1 MTEWHVATSQL
12 EAFRDGTIGSTH
24 AASVEAHLVSC
35 ARCRRALAC
44 DAGADA
50 TQRQHRMWARIT
62 DEVDR
67 PGPNA
72 RFDSVWARSTVGS
85 PPLAGAALVALLLV
99 LALPLLADAMSARA
113 GVAALLAFAPL
124 APLLGVVAAF
134 RPSSDPAGEITLAT
148 PVATMR
154 LVLLRTLVVAMT
166 SIPVGLLAA
175 VLLPVRTWLLLG
187 WVLPGLALC
196 AVTLAV
202 GTRIEVGRLAV
213 SLAVVWAVLVSMLA
227 RDLRGGSVTAAL
239 SDWAVNQPA
248 AQLTFALVALAA
260 GLVLAVRRDD
270 LVAWSEP

>member
-12 EAFRDGTIGSTH
+12 AAFRDGSIGSTH
-24 AASVEAHLVSC
+24 AASVEAHLISC
-35 ARCRRALAC
+35 ARCRQVLATG
-44 DAGADA
+44 AGADA
-50 TQRQHRMWARIT
+50 TQRQHRMWARIA

-85 PPLAGAALVALLLV
+85 PPLAGAAAIALLLV
-99 LALPLLADAMSARA
+99 LAVPLLADAMSPRA

-134 RPSSDPAGEITLAT
+134 RPSADPAGEITLAT

-154 LVLLRTLVVAMT
+154 LVLLRTLVVAIA
-166 SIPVGLLAA
+166 SIPAGLLAA
-175 VLLPVRTWLLLG
+175 LLLPVRTSLLLG

-202 GTRIEVGRLAV
+202 GTRVEVGRLAV
-213 SLAVVWAVLVSMLA
+213 ALALVWGVLVSMLA
-227 RDLRGGSVTAAL
+227 RDMHRGSITAAL
-239 SDWAVNQPA
+239 SDWVVNQPT
-248 AQLTFALVALAA
+248 AQFTFALVALAA
-260 GLVLAVRRDD
+260 GLVLAARHDD

>member
-1 MTEWHVATSQL
+1 MTEWHVATPQL
-12 EAFRDGTIGSTH
+12 AAFRDGSIGAIH
-24 AASVEAHLVSC
+24 AASVEAHLISC
-35 ARCRRALAC
+35 ARCRRALAAGS
-44 DAGADA
+44 DAGVSE
-50 TQRQHRMWARIT
+50 RQHRIWARIT

-67 PGPNA
+67 PGPQA
-72 RFDSVWARSTVGS
+72 RFDSVWARSTLGS
-85 PPLAGAALVALLLV
+85 PPLVGAAIVALLLA
-99 LALPLLADAMSARA
+99 LAAPVLADALSPRA

-154 LVLLRTLVVAMT
+154 LVLLRTMVVAIA
-166 SIPVGLLAA
+166 SIPVGLLTA
-175 VLLPVRTWLLLG
+175 VLLPVRTSLLLG

-213 SLAVVWAVLVSMLA
+213 SLALGWGVLVSMLA
-227 RDLRGGSVTAAL
+227 RDMRRGSITAAL
-239 SDWAVNQPA
+239 SDWLVNQPA
-248 AQLTFALVALAA
+248 AQITFAGVALAA
-260 GLVLAVRRDD
+260 GLVLAARRDD

>member
-1 MTEWHVATSQL
+1 MTEWHVATPQL
-12 EAFRDGTIGSTH
+12 AAFRDGSIGAIH
-24 AASVEAHLVSC
+24 AASVEAHLISC
-35 ARCRRALAC
+35 ARCRRALAAGS
-44 DAGADA
+44 DAGASE
-50 TQRQHRMWARIT
+50 RQHRIWARIT

-67 PGPNA
+67 PGPQA
-72 RFDSVWARSTVGS
+72 RFDSVWARSTLGS
-85 PPLAGAALVALLLV
+85 PPLVGAAIVALLLA
-99 LALPLLADAMSARA
+99 LAAPVLADALSPRA

-154 LVLLRTLVVAMT
+154 LVLLRTMVVAIA
-166 SIPVGLLAA
+166 SIPVGLLTA
-175 VLLPVRTWLLLG
+175 VLLPVRTSLLLG

-213 SLAVVWAVLVSMLA
+213 SLALGWGVLVSMLA
-227 RDLRGGSVTAAL
+227 RDMRRGSITAAL
-239 SDWAVNQPA
+239 SDWLVNQPA
-248 AQLTFALVALAA
+248 AQITFAGVALAA
-260 GLVLAVRRDD
+260 GLVLAARRDD